1 MIIDHINLNHLRVFE
16 CVYRTKSMTEAAKEL
31 HLTQSGVSQH
41 VKTLEDVLELKLFD
55 RVKQRLIPTSAA
67 SVLFKRC
74 SEALY
79 GIEDVLSQLRG
90 GKQSLS
96 GTVAIGM
103 PIEFGNNLVLPLLSK
118 FCDKHPMVRFAL
130 RYGFATEMN
139 EGILKGDL
147 DFAFVDSFNLDS
159 RITTEKVYDEVLHL
173 CCAPKLLAKSLE
185 GSAQSA
191 GSKQKGQNLKTAS
204 DRKKFFESLEYVD
217 YQPGEPVLRLWF
229 QHHLGTR
236 NLNLNVRA
244 TVMDVQGVSRLIQS
258 GSHAGVLPGHL
269 VEKLQA
275 ELPESKK
282 LHVFEGPRE
291 GAGAPLKN
299 AISVAY
305 LKERTQAP
313 ASAASYKWLMSSLR
327 ERA

>member
-1 MIIDHINLNHLRVFE
+1 MIIDHINLNHLRIFE

-41 VKTLEDVLELKLFD
+41 VKTLEDGLEVKLFD
-55 RVKQRLIPTSAA
+55 RVKQRLIPTSSA

-79 GIEDVLSQLRG
+79 GIEEVISQLRG
-90 GKQSLS
+90 GRQSLS
-96 GTVAIGM
+96 GSVSLGM
-103 PIEFGNNLVLPLLSK
+103 PIEFGNNLILPLLSK
-118 FCDKHPMVRFAL
+118 FGATHPHVRYVL

-173 CCAPKLLAKSLE
+173 CCTPQMVS
-185 GSAQSA
+185 G
-191 GSKQKGQNLKTAS
+191 KTGAEN
-204 DRKKFFESLEYVD
+204 KKFFESFEYVD

-236 NLNLNVRA
+236 HLNLNVRA

-258 GSHAGVLPGHL
+258 GAYAGVLPGHL
-269 VEKLQA
+269 VDKLQS
-275 ELPESKK
+275 ELPKSKK
-282 LHVFEGPRE
+282 LHIFKGT
-291 GAGAPLKN
+291 GSPLKN
-299 AISVAY
+299 GISVAY
-305 LKERTQAP
+305 LKERTQSP
-313 ASAASYKWLMSSLR
+313 ASAASYKSLMNSLR
-327 ERA
+327 TRTA

>member
-1 MIIDHINLNHLRVFE
+1 MIIDHVNLNHLRIFE

-41 VKTLEDVLELKLFD
+41 MKTLEDVLEVRLFD
-55 RVKQRLIPTSAA
+55 RVKQRLIPTSSATA
-67 SVLFKRC
+67 LFKRC

-96 GTVAIGM
+96 GSVCVGM

-118 FCDKHPMVRFAL
+118 FGSDHPHVRFSL

-139 EGILKGDL
+139 DGILKGDM
-147 DFAFVDSFNLDS
+147 DFAFVDAFNLDT

-173 CCAPKLLAKSLE
+173 CCGQKLLERVRK
-185 GSAQSA
+185 A
-191 GSKQKGQNLKTAS
+191 GTKWEESK
-204 DRKKFFESLEYVD
+204 RFYESIEYVD

-236 NLNLNVRA
+236 HLNLNVRA
-244 TVMDVQGVSRLIQS
+244 TVMDVQGVSRLIQT
-258 GSHAGVLPGHL
+258 GNYAGVLPGHL
-269 VEKLQA
+269 VDKLQA
-275 ELPESKK
+275 DLPKNK
-282 LHVFEGPRE
+282 RLHIFKGS
-291 GAGAPLKN
+291 GSPLKN
-299 AISVAY
+299 GISVAY
-305 LKERTQAP
+305 LKERTQSP
-313 ASAASYKWLMSSLR
+313 ASTAVHRWLMQSLNER
-327 ERA
+327 EAE